1 MEHYKDF
8 GNDQSDH
15 TIPQFHIICHVTIT
29 IDHNNNG
36 LHQFSINKAASQAGG
51 FTSSLSTEQD
61 INCQFV
67 SGNDDFMSLLTLAGK
82 SSLLHKLP
90 PLVLDLLH
98 LPPLV
103 LDLLH
108 GVPSQSVIIVVSPR
122 ALKSLMDD

>member
-15 TIPQFHIICHVTIT
+15 TIPQFHIICHVNIT

-36 LHQFSINKAASQAGG
+36 LHQFSINKAAPQAGG

-98 LPPLV
+98 
-103 LDLLH
+103 
-108 GVPSQSVIIVVSPR
+108 GVPSLSVIIVVSPR